1 MNTCILKD
9 FPQNVHKHVVASGYL
24 HFDHSFEKSKMLLA
38 LLIKVALITTV
49 VSDRLE
55 PGEPGGPWTEEE
67 ISIVREK
74 VCTA

>member
-1 MNTCILKD
+1 MDRSSNRVLR
-9 FPQNVHKHVVASGYL
+9 VHKHVVASGYL

-55 PGEPGGPWTEEE
+55 PGEPGGKESK
-67 ISIVREK
+67 ILS
-74 VCTA
+74 